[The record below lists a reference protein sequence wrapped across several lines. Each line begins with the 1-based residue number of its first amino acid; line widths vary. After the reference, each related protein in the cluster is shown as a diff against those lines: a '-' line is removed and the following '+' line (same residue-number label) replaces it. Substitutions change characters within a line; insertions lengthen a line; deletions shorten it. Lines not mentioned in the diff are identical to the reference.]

1 VAAATAAQTA
11 TAMEAETVM
20 ATITTIKYQST
31 KRGSKRTVG
40 DGDGDGKQLQSRDVF
55 EKYKHNLVGVQE
67 KLTGIPQVA
76 HICASL

>member
-1 VAAATAAQTA
+1 MAVATAAQTA

-31 KRGSKRTVG
+31 KRGSKRNVG

-55 EKYKHNLVGVQE
+55 EKYKHNLVGVNEQ
-67 KLTGIPQVA
+67 LN
-76 HICASL
+76 